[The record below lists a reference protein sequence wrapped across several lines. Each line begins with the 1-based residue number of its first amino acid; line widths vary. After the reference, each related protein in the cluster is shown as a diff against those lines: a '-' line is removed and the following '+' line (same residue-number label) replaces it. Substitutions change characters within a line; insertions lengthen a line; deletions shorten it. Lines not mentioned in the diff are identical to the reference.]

1 LTPNPSTTR
10 QVRGTSRGRDGLR
23 SLLRGSHLFAST
35 VHEILHLEP
44 RRQPARRS
52 LTASQTNLLRVICLD
67 GKHPVGQV
75 AQLLGISA
83 PAATKTIDKLARLG
97 LVERHRSGGDRRTRL
112 FSVSPAGR
120 ERIRRHERRI
130 AARLRAALDGFAP
143 DEIDQLTRLLTRFSM
158 SLLAAEPD
166 GGKPCLRCAAYIEE
180 DCPVG
185 RARGGCPYREFLG
198 KGHSARAAAGGVR
211 ASAGNVR

>member
-1 LTPNPSTTR
+1 
-10 QVRGTSRGRDGLR
+10 VADLR

-35 VHEILHLEP
+35 VHELLHVAPRQEP
-44 RRQPARRS
+44 AGRA
-52 LTASQTNLLRVICLD
+52 LTASQTNLLRVICLN

-97 LVERHRSGGDRRTRL
+97 LVDRHRCGGDRRTRL

-120 ERIRRHERRI
+120 ELVRRHERRT

-143 DEIDQLTRLLTRFSM
+143 DEVGALTQLLTRFSM

-185 RARGGCPYREFLG
+185 RARGGCPYREFLD
-198 KGHSARAAAGGVR
+198 KGRGGAGAASGLS
-211 ASAGNVR
+211 ASAGSAR